1 VRLLPCSASSG
12 AAARSTARCPRS
24 LLPNAFVA
32 GGAELF
38 ARVINVANRR
48 YPELISYDAFQ
59 KDQFTPGVP
68 RSVFAGVRYA
78 W

>member
-1 VRLLPCSASSG
+1 
-12 AAARSTARCPRS
+12 
-24 LLPNAFVA
+24 
-32 GGAELF
+32 
-38 ARVINVANRR
+38 VINVANRR